1 MLNLLLRSTTK
12 EHFRE
17 KNQLM
22 SDVISTLIHKYY
34 LLKLISRHQIK
45 ITRKK
50 ISIFIQ
56 VFLFLT
62 FPSKHITYH
71 SLLLLLWLSFLIL
84 SFSSSMTGSPLTS
97 SAPGSN
103 LIPPSLRSEPESW
116 RKWKYSAS
124 VSVGSVSS
132 WVNWIMRPILDCGN
146 ITVLSKSP
154 WQGCQKAKLCQSNHR
169 LLPEMT
175 FTLLTFFLVLCHL
188 KVDENVVGRHSHS
201 WQSLSLLP
209 VVTVPIL
216 CRGRVWKCLTAGCI
230 KCLYHWSLECSDVC
244 SGSGSAGSEGE
255 TDPGPGLGLGRL
267 WCAPHSEKCQTWPDF
282 DRIDTNYRKKNSVK
296 FCLDCRGLIYQ
307 SCISTCHCCTAC
319 GSQCSVQCVFSHI
332 SCLCQSVLGVVSWS
346 WGGLHSLHISQHPF
360 LPRISFTGHYS
371 DLGII
376 FFKRPSWWQE
386 TSRLPE

>member
-1 MLNLLLRSTTK
+1 MISKWKTLDIFSKFLPFIYTVLNKIGGHKTRTGNLKPQDPLEYVIVVLYFSYFSFFFGRRAPRSFILSFMLNLLLRSTTK

-34 LLKLISRHQIK
+34 LLKLIARHQIK

-132 WVNWIMRPILDCGN
+132 
-146 ITVLSKSP
+146 
-154 WQGCQKAKLCQSNHR
+154 
-169 LLPEMT
+169 
-175 FTLLTFFLVLCHL
+175 
-188 KVDENVVGRHSHS
+188 
-201 WQSLSLLP
+201 
-209 VVTVPIL
+209 
-216 CRGRVWKCLTAGCI
+216 
-230 KCLYHWSLECSDVC
+230 
-244 SGSGSAGSEGE
+244 
-255 TDPGPGLGLGRL
+255 
-267 WCAPHSEKCQTWPDF
+267 
-282 DRIDTNYRKKNSVK
+282 
-296 FCLDCRGLIYQ
+296 
-307 SCISTCHCCTAC
+307 
-319 GSQCSVQCVFSHI
+319 
-332 SCLCQSVLGVVSWS
+332 
-346 WGGLHSLHISQHPF
+346 
-360 LPRISFTGHYS
+360 
-371 DLGII
+371 
-376 FFKRPSWWQE
+376 
-386 TSRLPE
+386 